1 MWVMPDFDDLNVQ
14 LKGLGLDEFSNSGMV
29 TWGGG
34 GYVYV
39 MFIDN
44 LRIGGMGFGGST
56 SSDAIIGDFKHEA
69 EYSLGGGAFTIE
81 YSLPFV
87 KGFAVS
93 PGLMIGGGSVTVDLY
108 KNKGNYGW
116 DGIWQEQDGGSENI
130 TRRMKSGY
138 FTISPTLNVDI
149 PINRFMAFRAGAGY
163 LITIG
168 DEWEVDNGVE
178 LSGVPSSLNS
188 DVFFIQTGIF
198 IGFFT
203 F

>member
-1 MWVMPDFDDLNVQ
+1 MWIMPDFDDLNVQ
-14 LKGLGLDEFSNSGMV
+14 MSNLGIDEFSNSGMI

-44 LRIGGMGFGGST
+44 LRIGGMGFGGSV
-56 SSDAIIGDFKHEA
+56 SNDGIIGDFKHEA
-69 EYSLGGGAFTIE
+69 EYMIGGGALTIE
-81 YSLPFV
+81 YSLPFI

-93 PGLMIGGGSVTVDLY
+93 PGVMIGGGSVHLDLY
-108 KNKGNYGW
+108 RNKGAYSW
-116 DGIWQEQDGGSENI
+116 DGIWQEQQGTGENI
-130 TRRMKSGY
+130 TRRMKTGY
-138 FTISPTLNVDI
+138 FTVSPTLNVDI
-149 PINRFMAFRAGAGY
+149 PVNRFMAFRAGAGY

-168 DEWEVDNGVE
+168 DEWKVDNGVE
-178 LSGVPSSLNS
+178 ISDVPSSLSGNS
-188 DVFFIQTGIF
+188 FFIQTGIF